1 MTEEHKEKQENNE
14 EQQKEMSFF
23 DHLEEFRA
31 KIIWSLVGLII
42 GCIIAGVFIN
52 QIMDN
57 FLLKPAVSVGLKLQ
71 NLRPFGQP
79 FFYFKVILVSGIII
93 SFPFIIY
100 QLWSFIEPGLYT
112 REKRW
117 AKRITFFTTLCF
129 LSGVAFSYFVMIP
142 SMLNFA
148 ALFGSDK
155 IANIIDINEYYSF
168 IVMILLAAGILFEM
182 PMVAFILSRFG
193 IISVKTMKRYRR
205 HSIVAILIL
214 AAVLT
219 PTPDPISQ
227 LIFAAPLFVLYEIS
241 IIIAKIGERKYLKG

>member
-1 MTEEHKEKQENNE
+1 MSEEEKKTNE
-14 EQQKEMSFF
+14 TNESSQKEMGFF

-42 GCIIAGVFIN
+42 GCIISGIFIN

-57 FLLKPAVSVGLKLQ
+57 FLLKPAVNVGLKLQ

-79 FFYFKVILVSGIII
+79 FFYFKVILISGIII
-93 SFPFIIY
+93 SFPFMIY
-100 QLWSFIEPGLYT
+100 QLWSFIEPGLYSK
-112 REKRW
+112 EKQW
-117 AKRITFFTTLCF
+117 AKRITFFTSICF
-129 LSGVAFSYFVMIP
+129 LSGVAFSYFIMIP

-182 PMVAFILSRFG
+182 PMVAFILARFG
-193 IISVKTMKRYRR
+193 IITIKTMKRYRR
-205 HSIVAILIL
+205 HSIIAILIL
-214 AAVLT
+214 AAILT

-227 LIFAAPLFVLYEIS
+227 LIFAAPLFILYEIS
-241 IIIAKIGERKYLKG
+241 ILIAKIGEKKYLSS

>member
-1 MTEEHKEKQENNE
+1 MTNEPENNQE
-14 EQQKEMSFF
+14 ENKDSQKEMSFF
-23 DHLEEFRA
+23 DHLEEFRS
-31 KIIWSLVGLII
+31 KIIWSLIGLII
-42 GCIIAGVFIN
+42 GCIISGVFIN
-52 QIMDN
+52 QIMDY

-79 FFYFKVILVSGIII
+79 FFYFKVILVAGIII

-112 REKRW
+112 KEKRW
-117 AKRITFFTTLCF
+117 AKRITFFTSLCF

-168 IVMILLAAGILFEM
+168 IVMILLASGLLFEM

-193 IISVKTMKRYRR
+193 IISVKTMKKYRR
-205 HSIVAILIL
+205 HSIIAILIL
-214 AAVLT
+214 AAILT

-227 LIFAAPLFVLYEIS
+227 LIFASPLFILYEIS
-241 IIIAKIGERKYLKG
+241 ILIAKIGERKYLKE